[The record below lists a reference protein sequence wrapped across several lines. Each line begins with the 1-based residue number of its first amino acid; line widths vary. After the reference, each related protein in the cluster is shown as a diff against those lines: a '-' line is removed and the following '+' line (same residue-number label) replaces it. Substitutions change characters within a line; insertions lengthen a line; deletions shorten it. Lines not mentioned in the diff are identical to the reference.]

1 MSEDTATG
9 AIRVRVSQG
18 CYNLVRPKEESIQVT
33 VIIPGLETVH
43 FGLPVDEAEHL
54 RDETLW
60 WGDLVREADRIYRK
74 RTWLDSA
81 RASKDALTAWLAEAS
96 ETNLNRLDQAY
107 GEQRLERLNKNLAQ
121 LTEERDKVA
130 KSLSYCT
137 AFLAVPAEPAHELR

>member
-1 MSEDTATG
+1 MSEDT
-9 AIRVRVSQG
+9 IRVRVSQG
-18 CYNLVRPKEESIQVT
+18 CYNLVRPHEESIEVT

-54 RDETLW
+54 RDDRLW

-74 RTWLDSA
+74 RTWMDSR
-81 RASKDALTAWLAEAS
+81 RADKDALMKWVAEPT

-107 GEQRLERLNKNLAQ
+107 GEQRLESLNKSIAR

-137 AFLAVPAEPAHELR
+137 EFLATPVEAAP